1 MVKNNKELEIL
12 QRAARIREA
21 IDALNREKSEIE
33 ASGWV
38 APANCYIARYQ
49 AKGQKYHYW
58 YYQLKASSAVFPKA
72 NKKGEFSRFKHLGKA
87 GSQAHIDGVNAVIRR
102 TKIEAVNSAIESLYE
117 SWLDLYSN
125 EKKAGHRVERNK
137 K

>member
-1 MVKNNKELEIL
+1 MVKNNSELERL

-21 IDALNREKSEIE
+21 IAALKREKSEIE
-33 ASGWV
+33 TSGWV
-38 APANCYIARYQ
+38 APADCYIARYQ

-58 YYQLKASSAVFPKA
+58 YYQLKASKAVFPKA

-102 TKIEAVNSAIESLYE
+102 TKIEALNSAIESLYE
-117 SWLDLYSN
+117 SWLDLYPN
-125 EKKAGHRVERNK
+125 EKKAGHRVE
-137 K
+137 

>member
-1 MVKNNKELEIL
+1 MAKNNSELEIR
-12 QRAARIREA
+12 QRAEGIKEA
-21 IDALNREKSEIE
+21 IDALKREKSEIE

-38 APANCYIARYQ
+38 APADCYIARYQ

-58 YYQLKASSAVFPKA
+58 YYQLKASKAVFPKA

-102 TKIEAVNSAIESLYE
+102 TKIEALNSAIESLYE
-117 SWLDLYSN
+117 SWLDLYPD
-125 EKKAGHRVERNK
+125 EKKAGHRVE
-137 K
+137 

>member
-1 MVKNNKELEIL
+1 MPRNESELEIT
-12 QRAARIREA
+12 QRAERIREA
-21 IDALNREKSEIE
+21 IDALKREKSKIE

-38 APANCYIARYQ
+38 APADCYVARYQ

-58 YYQLKASSAVFPKA
+58 YYQLKASLAGFPKS

-102 TKIEAVNSAIESLYE
+102 GKIEQLTSAIEALYE
-117 SWLDLYSN
+117 SWLDLYPDE
-125 EKKAGHRVERNK
+125 EKVGHRVE
-137 K
+137 